1 MYVPDARV
9 LDWLD
14 AMDYTTISFN
24 FDGNPPSVA
33 SIEKLRSFSSMEV
46 SSQPSVNWISY
57 ESMSS
62 DSFCFIGRDPQ
73 DCEVYMDTPDPSL
86 SPPVFDAISI
96 SEAYNN
102 FIAYEPVSPHN
113 VFDAISISEA
123 YNNNN
128 NNHATYEPVSPI
140 NGNMSYESSSPLA
153 LLPMLP
159 QPEYDSRGCL
169 STFEI
174 EFLDTGTY
182 DQFIQ
187 QHHPLLEIEPLYPY
201 ERSERTLNYEQL

>member
-14 AMDYTTISFN
+14 AMDHTTLSFN
-24 FDGNPPSVA
+24 FDDNPPSVA
-33 SIEKLRSFSSMEV
+33 PIEQLRSFSSMEV
-46 SSQPSVNWISY
+46 SPQPSVNWISY
-57 ESMSS
+57 ESKSS
-62 DSFCFIGRDPQ
+62 DSFCFVGRDPQ
-73 DCEVYMDTPDPSL
+73 DCEVFMDTPDPSL

-123 YNNNN
+123 CNNNFM
-128 NNHATYEPVSPI
+128 API
-140 NGNMSYESSSPLA
+140 NALMSYEPSFPLA

-159 QPEYDSRGCL
+159 QPEYDSRVCF

-174 EFLDTGTY
+174 EFMDTGAY
-182 DQFIQ
+182 DHFIQ
-187 QHHPLLEIEPLYPY
+187 QNHPLLEIEPLSPY
-201 ERSERTLNYEQL
+201 ELSERTLNYEQL